1 MNRPAKFAGR
11 HGRGYSADDRRAWIR
26 SLVENLFGGR
36 PTASPPDLA
45 ALRRPLPA
53 GVAHDVAFARP
64 LLAAYADAP
73 GTPESDCAWSVFGH
87 YRLAAIAAARAAQA
101 DPATAEFDLLAG
113 AALRH
118 VAESVTQTGRWLAEA
133 FDLRLSPRVRPDPGG
148 RELTGRLMFLD
159 PALGSALQERRI
171 WLGDIA
177 GIGRRVTQ
185 SPVTFREIGSDRIPA
200 PMGRAPVAEA
210 LSAHLEEAGRLPAG
224 RCGSH
229 RALHR
234 SRRPPT
240 RGTGR
245 GLAERLKG
253 TLEAFKCRGTRR
265 HYSAR
270 EQLNVRLAIPNPAAG
285 MVGDH
290 ASARVNRAADR
301 NYDTGS
307 NWDVARTDRDS
318 ECGCGAGW
326 HPRQHDHGAL
336 ARCEWP
342 DGARGQDRGR
352 DRRRAQ
358 QPKRA
363 AGGVERTAG

>member
-1 MNRPAKFAGR
+1 MTRPAKFAGR
-11 HGRGYSADDRRAWIR
+11 HGRGYSADDRWAWIR

-73 GTPESDCAWSVFGH
+73 GTPESDCAWGVFGH
-87 YRLAAIAAARAAQA
+87 YRLAAIAAAGAAQA

-118 VAESVTQTGRWLAEA
+118 VAESVAQTGRWLAEA

-177 GIGRRVTQ
+177 GIGRRVAQ

-210 LSAHLEEAGRLPAG
+210 LSAHLEELDGFL
-224 RCGSH
+224 
-229 RALHR
+229 RAVV
-234 SRRPPT
+234 
-240 RGTGR
+240 
-245 GLAERLKG
+245 AAIERH
-253 TLEAFKCRGTRR
+253 T
-265 HYSAR
+265 
-270 EQLNVRLAIPNPAAG
+270 
-285 MVGDH
+285 
-290 ASARVNRAADR
+290 
-301 NYDTGS
+301 
-307 NWDVARTDRDS
+307 
-318 ECGCGAGW
+318 
-326 HPRQHDHGAL
+326 
-336 ARCEWP
+336 
-342 DGARGQDRGR
+342 
-352 DRRRAQ
+352 
-358 QPKRA
+358 A
-363 AGGVERTAG
+363 AGGRPRENRTRPG

>member
-11 HGRGYSADDRRAWIR
+11 HGRGYSADDRWVWIR

-177 GIGRRVTQ
+177 GIGRRVAQ
-185 SPVTFREIGSDRIPA
+185 SPVTFREIGSDRVPGA
-200 PMGRAPVAEA
+200 DWPRSRGRGAKRAPGGT
-210 LSAHLEEAGRLPAG
+210 GRLPAS

-253 TLEAFKCRGTRR
+253 TLEAFRRRGARR
-265 HYSAR
+265 H
-270 EQLNVRLAIPNPAAG
+270 
-285 MVGDH
+285 
-290 ASARVNRAADR
+290 
-301 NYDTGS
+301 
-307 NWDVARTDRDS
+307 
-318 ECGCGAGW
+318 
-326 HPRQHDHGAL
+326 
-336 ARCEWP
+336 
-342 DGARGQDRGR
+342 
-352 DRRRAQ
+352 
-358 QPKRA
+358 
-363 AGGVERTAG
+363 

>member
-11 HGRGYSADDRRAWIR
+11 HGRGYSADDRWAWIR

-45 ALRRPLPA
+45 ALRRSLPA

-64 LLAAYADAP
+64 LLEAYADAP

-87 YRLAAIAAARAAQA
+87 YRLAAIAAARAAEA

-118 VAESVTQTGRWLAEA
+118 VAESVWQAGRWLAEA

-185 SPVTFREIGSDRIPA
+185 SPVTFRDGGSDRVPG
-200 PMGRAPVAEA
+200 PTGRAPVAEA
-210 LSAHLEEAGRLPAG
+210 LSGHIDELDGFL
-224 RCGSH
+224 
-229 RALHR
+229 RAVV
-234 SRRPPT
+234 
-240 RGTGR
+240 
-245 GLAERLKG
+245 AAIER
-253 TLEAFKCRGTRR
+253 
-265 HYSAR
+265 Y
-270 EQLNVRLAIPNPAAG
+270 
-285 MVGDH
+285 
-290 ASARVNRAADR
+290 ASAGGR
-301 NYDTGS
+301 
-307 NWDVARTDRDS
+307 
-318 ECGCGAGW
+318 
-326 HPRQHDHGAL
+326 PR
-336 ARCEWP
+336 EEP
-342 DGARGQDRGR
+342 DEAWLND
-352 DRRRAQ
+352 
-358 QPKRA
+358 
-363 AGGVERTAG
+363 